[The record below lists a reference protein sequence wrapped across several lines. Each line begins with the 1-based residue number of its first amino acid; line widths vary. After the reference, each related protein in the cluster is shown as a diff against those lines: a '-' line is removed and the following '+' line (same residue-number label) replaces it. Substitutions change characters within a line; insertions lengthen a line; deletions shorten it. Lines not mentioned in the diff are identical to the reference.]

1 MSMSIASSLTI
12 ALRALSRNKLQ
23 TALTT
28 VGMTIGVATVLTMI
42 ALGTGAEAA
51 IEQQVRA
58 AGMNLIV
65 VTAGNYKAKTEDDG
79 GGVVDH
85 QARMD
90 ALGSAESLALLRSA
104 ESLALLRSGE
114 SLALRRAG
122 ESLAVR
128 RSGTARDLR
137 SGTPRDLRSETAR
150 ERSETKHRTWM
161 EREPVVVEREPVAM
175 EREPVAMER
184 EPRVMEH
191 DSVVVEREPFRRASE
206 DRPAPRLA
214 LAMFH
219 PEDDPM
225 EKHDHPTARQ
235 RLGDTEAGLGAA
247 ATLTPAD
254 ADAIRALRGVQYVSE
269 GIHENVHATAGD
281 RRWFTRLHGGDVEL
295 PSIRRSWT
303 FTSGRFFSA
312 REQSRLA
319 PVVVLGAFVAQK
331 LFGDANPVGRQILLW
346 KQPFE
351 VVGVVSSGS
360 WMVAP
365 AAGDDQFDAVYVPF
379 TTIHRLL
386 NLSKLNDITI
396 TAAST
401 GEVTRVSKDVT
412 ELLRARHRIGI
423 KDPDDFTVA
432 TQARQSLAKGGLRPD
447 VARAVV
453 GNVGGLEKV
462 TLEQL
467 GRTLDRATKTMT
479 ALLGSIA
486 AVSLLVGGIGIMN
499 IMLLSV
505 TERTREIGIR
515 RAVGARAGD
524 VLRQFLA
531 EAIAL
536 SVIGGL
542 AGIALG
548 AVTSGAIAQMLKW
561 SASVSPASVAL
572 SFAVAAA
579 VGVFFGYYPA
589 RQASRLDPI
598 ESLRYE

>member
-1 MSMSIASSLTI
+1 MTIASSLTI

-28 VGMTIGVATVLTMI
+28 IGMTIGVATVLTMI

-85 QARMD
+85 QA
-90 ALGSAESLALLRSA
+90 AIGSQPSAPVGAPSARSHRSSAISHDVVLA
-104 ESLALLRSGE
+104 G
-114 SLALRRAG
+114 
-122 ESLAVR
+122 
-128 RSGTARDLR
+128 
-137 SGTPRDLRSETAR
+137 
-150 ERSETKHRTWM
+150 
-161 EREPVVVEREPVAM
+161 
-175 EREPVAMER
+175 
-184 EPRVMEH
+184 
-191 DSVVVEREPFRRASE
+191 
-206 DRPAPRLA
+206 
-214 LAMFH
+214 FH

-235 RLGDTEAGLGAA
+235 RLGDVEAGLGAA
-247 ATLTPAD
+247 ATLTPDD
-254 ADAIRALRGVQYVSE
+254 ADAIRRLRGVQFVSE
-269 GIHENVHATAGD
+269 GIHENVHAIAGD
-281 RRWFTRLHGGDVEL
+281 RKWFTRLHGGDVEL

-303 FTSGRFFSA
+303 FTGGRFFTA

-319 PVVVLGAFVAQK
+319 RVVVLGAFAAVK
-331 LFGDANPVGRQILLW
+331 LFGDVNPIGRQILLW
-346 KQPFE
+346 KQPFQ
-351 VVGVVSSGS
+351 VVGVVGSGS

-365 AAGDDQFDAVYVPF
+365 SAGDDQFDAVYVPF
-379 TTIHRLL
+379 TTIHTLL

-412 ELLRARHRIGI
+412 ELLRARHRIGM

-432 TQARQSLAKGGLRPD
+432 TQARQSLARGGLRPD

-467 GRTLDRATKTMT
+467 GRTLDRATRTMT

-548 AVTSGAIAQMLKW
+548 AAAAGAIAQMLKW
-561 SASVSPASVAL
+561 SASISPAAVAL